1 MGKLFSP
8 PSRGRSREKPIFMRF
23 SRKYL
28 IFGSDSEPFSRL
40 SGSWLRNGAIFRL
53 WHQNWCR
60 FLDWN
65 FCVGIKIDAILITSS
80 LIPSK
85 SSHLARVIFK
95 NLSPL
100 LIPSGKGRFL
110 SGFQKISAHFNPYLR
125 VALLTYPARISPTI
139 HYSNFWTRKTTHFP
153 KLFQK
158 GFLLLYR
165 KFFRSNLN
173 PYFKNFFS
181 TTVTGTFAVLSGTQ
195 IAKKAE
201 KSACLVFRSRRYIF
215 SGIQL

>member
-40 SGSWLRNGAIFRL
+40 SGSWLRFGAIFRL

-125 VALLTYPARISPTI
+125 VALLTYPPRISPTI
-139 HYSNFWTRKTTHFP
+139 PYSNFCGWKTTRFLKKFP
-153 KLFQK
+153 HNPIPQLSELKNDIFPETFSKNVLTPLPHVFEAK
-158 GFLLLYR
+158 TVMLSHKVSHSYTAS
-165 KFFRSNLN
+165 FF
-173 PYFKNFFS
+173 
-181 TTVTGTFAVLSGTQ
+181 GQ
-195 IAKKAE
+195 I
-201 KSACLVFRSRRYIF
+201 
-215 SGIQL
+215 